1 MNRPVMLDLCAGQG
15 GASKGYQD
23 SGWIVL
29 AVDLDANALRRNPA
43 DGTHVGDIINV
54 LTALILGV
62 QIPFTMRDGSV
73 LWVSL
78 DDIDAIHVSPP
89 CQAYSIATAGNP
101 KARAKHVRLI
111 AASRDLLV
119 QTGKPWVIE
128 NVEQA
133 RSQLNDPVLLCGRMF
148 GLKARDEDG
157 LMLVLDRHRLF
168 ESNVPLMAPA
178 HPKHGV
184 EQVAGVYG
192 GSRHAKRRDGES
204 LAEVAPRDRHA
215 ARVERGGGYVPRSI
229 PVKQALLGID
239 WMTVKGMEESIPPQ
253 YSAFVGAQLMEA
265 IRCAS
270 RAA

>member
-1 MNRPVMLDLCAGQG
+1 MIRPVMLDLCAGQG

-43 DGTHVGDIINV
+43 EGTHVGDIINV

-62 QIPFTMRDGSV
+62 QIPFTMRDGSIR
-73 LWVSL
+73 WVGL
-78 DDIDAIHVSPP
+78 DEIDAIHVSPP

-101 KARAKHVRLI
+101 TARAKHVRLI
-111 AASRDLLV
+111 AAARDLLV

-148 GLKARDEDG
+148 GLAEVDEDG
-157 LMLVLDRHRLF
+157 LPLVLDRHRLF
-168 ESNVPLMAPA
+168 ESSVPLVAPA
-178 HPKHGV
+178 HPKHGD

-192 GSRHAKRRDGES
+192 GSRHAKRLPWED
-204 LAEVAPRDRHA
+204 LHAVAERDRHV
-215 ARVERGGGYVPRSI
+215 ARYVRGGGYVPRSKA
-229 PVKQALLGID
+229 VQQNLLGIH
-239 WMTVKGMEESIPPQ
+239 WMTVKGMQESIPPA
-253 YSAFVGAQLMEA
+253 YAEWVGAQMLA
-265 IRCAS
+265 HVTQAV
-270 RAA
+270 AA

>member
-1 MNRPVMLDLCAGQG
+1 MSRPVMLDLCAGQG
-15 GASKGYQD
+15 GATKGYQD
-23 SGWIVL
+23 AGWLVL
-29 AVDLDANALRRNPA
+29 AVDLDPKVLLRNPA
-43 DGTHVGDIINV
+43 DGTHAGDIISV

-73 LWVSL
+73 WWVSL

-101 KARAKHVRLI
+101 AARAKHVRLI

-133 RSQLNDPVLLCGRMF
+133 RSQLNDPVMLCGRMF
-148 GLKARDEDG
+148 GLSAPDEDG
-157 LMLVLDRHRLF
+157 MPLVLDRHRLF
-168 ESNVPLMAPA
+168 ESNVPLTAPA
-178 HPKHGV
+178 HPKHGA

-192 GSRHAKRRDGES
+192 GSRHAKRRDGET

-229 PVKQALLGID
+229 PVQQALLGID
-239 WMTVKGMEESIPPQ
+239 WMTVRGMQESIPPA
-253 YSAFVGAQLMEA
+253 YAEWVGGQLQ
-265 IRCAS
+265 
-270 RAA
+270 AAVRQEVAA